1 MSKFSR
7 NVIRKKRAFRI
18 RKKVSGI
25 AECPRLTVF
34 RSNKNFSAQII
45 DDTIGKTLCAI
56 SSLSKSV
63 ETTGKTKVE
72 ISKLVGEAIASKAK
86 EAGISKVV
94 FDRNGF
100 LFKGQRIKEFANAA
114 REAGLQF

>member
-7 NVIRKKRAFRI
+7 SVIRKKRALRI
-18 RKKVSGI
+18 RKKISGVSD
-25 AECPRLTVF
+25 CPRLTVF

-45 DDTIGKTLCAI
+45 DDTIGKTLCSA
-56 SSLSKSV
+56 SSLSKTV
-63 ETTGKTKVE
+63 ETAGKTKVE
-72 ISKLVGEAIASKAK
+72 ISKLVGKAIAKTAS
-86 EAGISKVV
+86 ENGISKVV